1 MFEIK
6 ESTLLNEKI
15 YETVLSNGLRL
26 IVIPKKGFAKQ
37 VAIYATDYG
46 SNDIKFVPLGKKR
59 SVKVPLGIAHFLEHK
74 MFDNPDGKNVF
85 ELFAKYGASPNA
97 FTSNDMTA
105 YYFVSTNN
113 FYDNLH
119 ILVNFVNSPYFTP
132 ESVEKEKGI
141 IGQEITMYDDMPQW
155 IIQKNLLAA
164 LYKNHPIKNDIAGD
178 IESISQI
185 TSDMLYTCYNNFYN
199 PANMVLVTVG
209 DIDPEKVRLNAEKF
223 ICEDTRNLATGRISK
238 TAFEEPRGIVAP
250 FTQTEADI
258 SRPMVMY
265 GYKDG
270 NTGYTGKELF
280 KRKLTASIALD
291 LFAGSESDFFN
302 DMYDKQ
308 IIDNSFDYRYTA
320 ESDYAYA
327 EFDAE
332 TEHYEEFVSELK
344 SYINKAKQ
352 NGFSQEIFNLIKK
365 SYTGDIVR
373 IFNSVNNIAM
383 QSTDL
388 AFDGVTLFDYYDILN
403 GITSEDVTVMFN
415 SMFDEKYCAVSLVL
429 PSHK

>member
-26 IVIPKKGFAKQ
+26 IVIPKHGFAKQ
-37 VAIYATDYG
+37 FAVYATDYG
-46 SNDIKFVPLGKKR
+46 SNDIKFVPVGKKR
-59 SVKVPLGIAHFLEHK
+59 SVRVPLGIAHFLEHK

-113 FYDNLH
+113 FYENLH
-119 ILVNFVNSPYFTP
+119 ILINFVNSPYFTQ
-132 ESVEKEKGI
+132 ESVESEKGI

-155 IIQKNLLAA
+155 IIQKNMLKA
-164 LYKNHPIKNDIAGD
+164 LYNEHPIKNDIAGD
-178 IESISQI
+178 IESISEI
-185 TSDMLYTCYNNFYN
+185 TNDMLYLCYNNFYN
-199 PANMVLVTVG
+199 PKNMVLIAVG
-209 DIDPEKVRLNAEKF
+209 DIDPEKVRIHAEKS
-223 ICEDTRNLATGRISK
+223 IQEDKRELPADKIKTVSVDEPHK
-238 TAFEEPRGIVAP
+238 TASPLV
-250 FTQTEADI
+250 QTTADV

-265 GYKDG
+265 GYKNF
-270 NTGYTGKELF
+270 NTGLDGKDLL
-280 KRKLTASIALD
+280 RHKLIANIALD

-320 ESDYAYA
+320 ETDYAYA
-327 EFDAE
+327 EFYAE
-332 TEHYEEFVSELK
+332 TEHYNEFTDELK
-344 SYINKAKQ
+344 KYINRSKQ
-352 NGFSQEIFNLIKK
+352 NGFSQEIFELTKK
-365 SYTGDIVR
+365 SCTGDIVR

-383 QSTDL
+383 QTLEL
-388 AFDGVTLFDYYDILN
+388 AFGNVNLFDYYDILN
-403 GITSEDVTVMFN
+403 SITLEDVTELFN
-415 SMFDEKYCAVSLVL
+415 SMFDEKFCSVSLIL
-429 PSHK
+429 PSQE